1 MEHEQTIPE
10 QRNTGE
16 AGADPHVP
24 DAPESA
30 DSPDAPADAPAPR
43 PRRGRGRTTILI
55 AGAAVLG
62 VLAGTVTGYAVQYH
76 REPTPLAPLAQQDVK
91 GPKPL
96 AVNDTTTL
104 RSINANRWH
113 KADEDLV
120 KKLVEVPGGAQNVFS
135 GPQSPDEF
143 SIDHFAKPSGGVGG
157 IIADGVRRIASVHWS
172 VDDRDFVEITLLQF
186 RNRRGAEEF
195 QAGVNSYMPTKK
207 FAGNNGREVPGVP
220 DDFGQLWIDSEADEK
235 PGYHPLRHGT
245 AIVRRGDIVMHLKF
259 TNNRGKVD
267 ANAVAELAK
276 RQMERL

>member
-1 MEHEQTIPE
+1 M
-10 QRNTGE
+10 
-16 AGADPHVP
+16 
-24 DAPESA
+24 
-30 DSPDAPADAPAPR
+30 
-43 PRRGRGRTTILI
+43 TILI

-76 REPTPLAPLAQQDVK
+76 REPTPLVPLAQQDVK

-135 GPQSPDEF
+135 GLQSPDEF
-143 SIDHFAKPSGGVGG
+143 SIDHFEDPSGGVGG
-157 IIADGVRRIASVHWS
+157 LIADDVRRIAAVHWS

-186 RNRRGAEEF
+186 QNRSGAEGF
-195 QAGVNSYMPTKK
+195 QSGVNRYMPTKK
-207 FAGNNGREVPGVP
+207 FAGNSGREVPGVP
-220 DDFGQLWIDSEADEK
+220 EDFGQLWIDSEADEK
-235 PGYHPLRHGT
+235 PGYHPLRRGT
-245 AIVRRGDIVMHLKF
+245 AIVRRGDIVMHLQY

-267 ANAVAELAK
+267 ENVVAELAK